1 MNTRSKFNV
10 IQEIAVGT
18 VTSSLV
24 LFLGISVFALLIT
37 KEVIGEP
44 YIGYCALVILL
55 LSSMSGT
62 IAIQWG
68 TKGMHPQINLIVTAI
83 FFLMLAFLTVIFF
96 EGKFQG
102 VFVTLIV
109 VFSGYLLP
117 ALLGK
122 QKKNKR
128 KAFKIRNQH
137 G

>member
-44 YIGYCALVILL
+44 YIGYCALIILL

-102 VFVTLIV
+102 VFVTSIV
-109 VFSGYLLP
+109 VFSGCLLP
-117 ALLGK
+117 VVLRGK
-122 QKKNKR
+122 KKSKR
-128 KAFKIRNQH
+128 KTARKKIHH